1 MRRFLIL
8 AALAG
13 FPAVACAETYTLTL
27 KQAVD
32 RALTQN
38 PDVVLARLEELRSAL
53 AVKIAQIP
61 FNPRIGVG
69 TGAAYSNGFPLS
81 IEGSAPAAFDVKA
94 NQYLFN
100 RPQTYAVAQAK
111 ENARGAGIA
120 AGERR
125 DDVVYRTAALF
136 IDVDR
141 AGRLA
146 DAAQKQ
152 VDSLR
157 QVLNSVDARVELGRE
172 LPVAKDEA
180 NVNLLRA
187 RQRLATLESDREY
200 SERSLAVA
208 LGYSANDIV
217 RAAAGER
224 VPPAVPETEEIA
236 QRTAIEGNK
245 ELRRLEST
253 YQAKLLEIK
262 GYKAQRL
269 PQVDLVAQYALLTKY
284 SHYQEYFNKFQYNNG
299 QIGAS
304 FQIPLLV
311 GPGVHAQVAQGEV
324 DEQHIRAEIEAARNR
339 IILDVHQS
347 YQEIAKANLANQ
359 LAKAEVDLAHS
370 QLSIVLAQM
379 NEGRASLRQV
389 EEARFN
395 EDEKWIA
402 FYDAQFTSE
411 KARLNVLKQTGE
423 LTAAL
428 Q

>member
-1 MRRFLIL
+1 MRRFLFF

-13 FPAVACAETYTLTL
+13 FQSVASAETHTLTL
-27 KQAVD
+27 KQAID

-38 PDVVLARLEELRSAL
+38 PDVVLARLEELRSTL
-53 AVKIAQIP
+53 AVKVAQIP

-69 TGAAYSNGFPLS
+69 SGAAYSNGFPLS

-94 NQYLFN
+94 NQYIFN
-100 RPQTYAVAQAK
+100 RPQTYVVQQAR

-146 DAAQKQ
+146 EAAQKQ

-157 QVLNSVDARVELGRE
+157 QVLGSVDARVELGRE
-172 LPVAKDEA
+172 LPVARDEA

-187 RQRLATLESDREY
+187 QQRLTTLETDREY
-200 SERSLAVA
+200 SERNLAVA

-217 RAAAGER
+217 KPAAEER
-224 VPPAVPETEEIA
+224 VAPPVAETEAIA
-236 QRTAIEGNK
+236 LQMALEGNK
-245 ELRRLEST
+245 ELRRLESN
-253 YQAKLLEIK
+253 YQAKVLEIK

-269 PQVDLVAQYALLTKY
+269 PQIDLVAQYALLTKY
-284 SHYQEYFNKFQYNNG
+284 SHYQEYFNRFQYNNG

-304 FQIPLLV
+304 FQIPLLL

-324 DEQHIRAEIEAARNR
+324 DEQHIHAEIEAARNK

-347 YQEIAKANLANQ
+347 YQEVAKANLANQ

-370 QLSIVLAQM
+370 QLSILLAQM

-402 FYDAQFTSE
+402 FYDAQFASE